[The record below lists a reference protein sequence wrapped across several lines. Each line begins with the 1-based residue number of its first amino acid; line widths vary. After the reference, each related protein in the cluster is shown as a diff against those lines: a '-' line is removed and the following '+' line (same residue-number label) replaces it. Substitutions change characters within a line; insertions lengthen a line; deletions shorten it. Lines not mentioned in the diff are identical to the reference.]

1 MRGRTRSVLVFLLL
15 LSAQSRAETVC
26 VDLGQVAHSTVSITR
41 YFEDAERNPQS
52 DVVAARG
59 TAWFQSPTT
68 LVTAA
73 HVASG
78 MKLSTQEWKSVS
90 IKDGAEGQSNAVRM
104 QRVVGSYAEKLAVLE
119 LQTAVP
125 DARSVAIRMLP
136 LMPED
141 RVVTVAYPN
150 DRLNTVVG
158 RFVQYADT
166 GRLAGTAL
174 LEIFKGENRLVI
186 DYGASG
192 APVFDCEGRV
202 AAVISTVITQIL
214 STPFGNRRVSTAWGS
229 PNVVSIPI
237 QHLMEFSKAQ

>member
-1 MRGRTRSVLVFLLL
+1 
-15 LSAQSRAETVC
+15 VC

-174 LEIFKGENRLVI
+174 LEIFEGENRLVI

-237 QHLMEFSKAQ
+237 QQLIEFSKAQ

>member
-59 TAWFQSPTT
+59 TAWFRSPTT

-174 LEIFKGENRLVI
+174 LEIFEGENRLVI

-214 STPFGNRRVSTAWGS
+214 STPFGNRRVSTGWGL

-237 QHLMEFSKAQ
+237 QQLMEFSEAQ

>member
-90 IKDGAEGQSNAVRM
+90 IKDGAEGRSNAVRM

-125 DARSVAIRMLP
+125 DARSVADPDVTANAGRSCGDHRLPERPLEHRCGSVCAIRGHWQT
-136 LMPED
+136 
-141 RVVTVAYPN
+141 RGH
-150 DRLNTVVG
+150 R
-158 RFVQYADT
+158 
-166 GRLAGTAL
+166 
-174 LEIFKGENRLVI
+174 
-186 DYGASG
+186 AS
-192 APVFDCEGRV
+192 
-202 AAVISTVITQIL
+202 
-214 STPFGNRRVSTAWGS
+214 
-229 PNVVSIPI
+229 
-237 QHLMEFSKAQ
+237 

>member
-1 MRGRTRSVLVFLLL
+1 MYVQTGRALIFFLLF
-15 LSAQSRAETVC
+15 SAHTRAEAAC
-26 VDLGQVAHSTVSITR
+26 IDSASLAHSTVSITR
-41 YFEDAERNPQS
+41 YFEDAERDPQS
-52 DVVAARG
+52 DVVGARG

-68 LVTAA
+68 IVTAA

-78 MKLSTQEWKSVS
+78 MKLSTQEWKSVR
-90 IKDGAEGQSNAVRM
+90 IEDDADGQPNSVRI

-125 DARSVAIRMLP
+125 NARSVAIRMLP

-141 RVVTVAYPN
+141 RVVTFAYPN
-150 DRLNTVVG
+150 NRLHTVVG

-174 LEIFKGENRLVI
+174 LEIFEGEDRLVI

-202 AAVISTVITQIL
+202 AAVISTVITQTL
-214 STPFGNRRVSTAWGS
+214 STPFGNWRVSTAWGS
-229 PNVVSIPI
+229 PNVVSVPI
-237 QHLMEFSKAQ
+237 QQLMEFSKAQ

>member
-26 VDLGQVAHSTVSITR
+26 VDLGQLAHSTVSITR

-174 LEIFKGENRLVI
+174 LEIFEGENRLVI

-202 AAVISTVITQIL
+202 AAVISTVITQTL

-229 PNVVSIPI
+229 PNVVSVPI
-237 QHLMEFSKAQ
+237 QQLMEFSKAQ

>member
-1 MRGRTRSVLVFLLL
+1 MRGRTCSVLIFLLL
-15 LSAQSRAETVC
+15 FSAQSRAEAAC
-26 VDLGQVAHSTVSITR
+26 VDFAQLAHSTVSITR
-41 YFEDAERNPQS
+41 YFEDAERNSQS
-52 DVVAARG
+52 DVVGVRG

-68 LVTAA
+68 IVTAT

-78 MKLSTQEWKSVS
+78 MKLSTQEWKSVR
-90 IKDGAEGQSNAVRM
+90 IEDDADGQSNAVRM
-104 QRVVGSYAEKLAVLE
+104 QRLAGSHAEKLAVLE

-125 DARSVAIRMLP
+125 NARGVAIRMLP

-141 RVVTVAYPN
+141 RVVTLAYPN
-150 DRLNTVVG
+150 DRLHTVVG

-174 LEIFKGENRLVI
+174 LEIFEGENRLVI

-214 STPFGNRRVSTAWGS
+214 STPFGNRRVSTGWGS
-229 PNVVSIPI
+229 PNVVSVPI
-237 QHLMEFSKAQ
+237 QQLNEFSEAQ

>member
-1 MRGRTRSVLVFLLL
+1 MRGRTRCALICLLFLC
-15 LSAQSRAETVC
+15 AQSRAETAC
-26 VDLGQVAHSTVSITR
+26 IDPGQLAHSTVSITR
-41 YFEDAERNPQS
+41 YFEDSERNPQS
-52 DVVAARG
+52 DVVAVRA

-68 LVTAA
+68 IVTAA

-78 MKLSTQEWKSVS
+78 MNLSTEEWKSVS
-90 IKDGAEGQSNAVRM
+90 IKDDAEGQSNSVRV

-125 DARSVAIRMLP
+125 VARSVAMRMVP
-136 LMPED
+136 LIPED
-141 RVVTVAYPN
+141 RVVTLAYPN
-150 DRLNTVVG
+150 DRLHTVVG

-174 LEIFKGENRLVI
+174 LEIFEGENRLVI

-202 AAVISTVITQIL
+202 AAVISTVITQTL
-214 STPFGNRRVSTAWGS
+214 STPFGAMRIPTAWGS
-229 PNVVSIPI
+229 PNVVSVPI
-237 QHLMEFSKAQ
+237 QPLMEFSKAQ

>member
-26 VDLGQVAHSTVSITR
+26 VDLGQLAHSTVSITR

-73 HVASG
+73 HVTSG

-174 LEIFKGENRLVI
+174 LEIFEGENRLVI

-237 QHLMEFSKAQ
+237 QQLIEFSKAQ

>member
-1 MRGRTRSVLVFLLL
+1 MRGQACCGLIYFLL
-15 LSAQSRAETVC
+15 LSAQSRAETAC
-26 VDLGQVAHSTVSITR
+26 VDLAQLAHSTVSITR
-41 YFEDAERNPQS
+41 YFEEAERDPLS

-59 TAWFQSPTT
+59 TAWFQSPTSI
-68 LVTAA
+68 VTAA
-73 HVASG
+73 V
-78 MKLSTQEWKSVS
+78 
-90 IKDGAEGQSNAVRM
+90 
-104 QRVVGSYAEKLAVLE
+104 QRVAGSYAEKLAVLE

-125 DARSVAIRMLP
+125 NARSVAIRMVP

-141 RVVTVAYPN
+141 RVVTFAYPN
-150 DRLNTVVG
+150 DRLHTVVG

-174 LEIFKGENRLVI
+174 LEIFEGENRLVI

-214 STPFGNRRVSTAWGS
+214 STPFGNRRVSTGWGL

-237 QHLMEFSKAQ
+237 QQLMEFSKAQ

>member
-26 VDLGQVAHSTVSITR
+26 VDLGQLAHSTVSITR

-174 LEIFKGENRLVI
+174 LEIFEGENRLVI

-237 QHLMEFSKAQ
+237 QQLIEFSKAQ

>member
-26 VDLGQVAHSTVSITR
+26 VDLGQLAHSTVSITR

-174 LEIFKGENRLVI
+174 LEIFEGENRLVI

-192 APVFDCEGRV
+192 APVFDCEGQV

-237 QHLMEFSKAQ
+237 QQLIEFSKAQ

>member
-26 VDLGQVAHSTVSITR
+26 VDLGQVAHSTVRFTR

-166 GRLAGTAL
+166 GKLAGTAL
-174 LEIFKGENRLVI
+174 LEIFEGENRLVI

-214 STPFGNRRVSTAWGS
+214 STPFGNRRVRRHGDHPMSS
-229 PNVVSIPI
+229 RYQS
-237 QHLMEFSKAQ
+237 SS

>member
-174 LEIFKGENRLVI
+174 LEIFEGENRLVI

-237 QHLMEFSKAQ
+237 QQLIEFSKAQ

>member
-26 VDLGQVAHSTVSITR
+26 VDLGQLAHSTVSITR

-174 LEIFKGENRLVI
+174 LEIFEGENRLVI